1 MSQAFRDK
9 LAAPLYPL
17 VGWVVLAGVIYRLH
31 PGLSIPNWVVVYSL
45 AGFLTLVER
54 FYVPVSER
62 ESLSLETVF
71 LVGFTFV
78 YAPNLVVWGALI
90 YALITSFRYGKRWH
104 VQAMNGCIIAVSAV
118 AGSSVS
124 SLLPLNPIAGVIP
137 QAITLLVF
145 ATVYFVVNVLLV
157 WSHLLVLNGREAF
170 AIIKEAITVRFVI
183 VYAIEILIG
192 VVLSVSLRNAGLA
205 GAILFTGLLLL
216 AAYSFRDY
224 FHMAKHFRELSV
236 RDELTGLY
244 NHRWIQTFMD
254 ELVGQ
259 KQPFALLMLDIDH
272 FRRYNDAWGHVR
284 GDDALKAIAKVL
296 DERRIPD
303 EEVSRYSGE
312 EFAIALPGYS
322 LEQAQ
327 VHAENVR
334 RAVENAQIEGVEM
347 LPGKRLTVSIGVA
360 HFPSMAENKTD
371 LLMMVD
377 DALYKGKFSGRNK
390 VSIYTSVLDEMKRN
404 LALTDDDEELFR
416 TIKVFLTF
424 LNTKDRY
431 TYAHTERDVRYVEG
445 LAIRIGM
452 GEEDL
457 RYLRFGAFL
466 HDIGKVEIP
475 IEVLT
480 KRGPLSKTEWEIM
493 KSHVELGV
501 NIVKPIAALAPSL
514 PIIRHH
520 HERFGGGGYPDGIA
534 GEEIPLSARILTI
547 ADSFDAMTTSRPY
560 QRKRSMEEAFA
571 ELRDCAGTQFDP
583 DLVEPFIDMVREIGL
598 LDAEEGDD
606 SKSNDH
612 VTG

>member
-1 MSQAFRDK
+1 M
-9 LAAPLYPL
+9 
-17 VGWVVLAGVIYRLH
+17 
-31 PGLSIPNWVVVYSL
+31 N
-45 AGFLTLVER
+45 
-54 FYVPVSER
+54 
-62 ESLSLETVF
+62 
-71 LVGFTFV
+71 GFTFALSV
-78 YAPNLVVWGALI
+78 IAAHYAA
-90 YALITSFRYGKRWH
+90 
-104 VQAMNGCIIAVSAV
+104 
-118 AGSSVS
+118 
-124 SLLPLNPIAGVIP
+124 SLLVLRPIDNVLP
-137 QAITLLVF
+137 QVVTVLLF
-145 ATVYFVVNVLLV
+145 AVVYFGVNVLSL
-157 WSHLLVLNGREAF
+157 WGHLFFVFDGRGSLATIREG
-170 AIIKEAITVRFVI
+170 ITLRSVI

-192 VVLSVSLRNAGLA
+192 LLLSLALRNAGLA
-205 GAILFTGLLLL
+205 GALLFTGLLLL
-216 AAYSFRDY
+216 AAYSYRDY
-224 FHMAKHFRELSV
+224 FQMAKHFRELSI

-284 GDDALKAIAKVL
+284 GDDALKEIAQVL
-296 DERRIPD
+296 DERRIAD
-303 EEVSRYSGE
+303 EEVARYSGE
-312 EFAIALPGYS
+312 EFAIALRGYS

-334 RAVENAQIEGVEM
+334 RAVEDAKIDGVEM

-431 TYAHTERDVRYVEG
+431 TYAHTERDVRYVES
-445 LAIRIGM
+445 LAVRVGI

-480 KRGPLSKTEWEIM
+480 KRGPLSKTEWDIM

-534 GEEIPLSARILTI
+534 GEDIPLSARILTI

-606 SKSNDH
+606 SKGNDH
-612 VTG
+612 ITG